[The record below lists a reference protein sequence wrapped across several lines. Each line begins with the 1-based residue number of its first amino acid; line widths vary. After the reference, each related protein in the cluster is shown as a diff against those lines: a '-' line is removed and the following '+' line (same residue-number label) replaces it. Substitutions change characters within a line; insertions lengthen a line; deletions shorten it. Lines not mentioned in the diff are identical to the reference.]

1 MPSLTGQPPGPE
13 TGTRRPPADGT
24 AMERSLNAAYARVR
38 LEEVIRAV
46 AEDAL
51 NPSRSDVRWQDE
63 TRFEDALLDAVAEI
77 AETATSLLAVL
88 LTDLMDTAP
97 PRLAGRLASVPRWFE
112 DT

>member
-1 MPSLTGQPPGPE
+1 
-13 TGTRRPPADGT
+13 
-24 AMERSLNAAYARVR
+24 MERSLSAAYARVR

-51 NPSRSDVRWQDE
+51 NPSRSDLLWHDE
-63 TRFEDALLDAVAEI
+63 SRFEDTLRDAVEEI
-77 AETATSLLAVL
+77 AQAATGLLAVR

-97 PRLAGRLASVPRWFE
+97 PRLAGRLAAVPRWFE